1 MDAALV
7 GMDSDAIVGD
17 TYGHPHGAFLFGAF
31 ANHFKDPHLVYIPE
45 AETTYSVVGNI
56 NEHQVSVMET
66 TFGGREELVDTA
78 GTIDYVSLMII
89 ALQRSKTAREA
100 IAVMT
105 TLTQKH

>member
-1 MDAALV
+1 MYGSLGLYPAARHPK
-7 GMDSDAIVGD
+7 GTMRRIVDGD
-17 TYGHPHGAFLFGAF
+17 T
-31 ANHFKDPHLVYIPE
+31 NHFLGYIPE

-78 GTIDYVSLMII
+78 GTIDYVSLMTI

-105 TLTQKH
+105 TLTGE